1 VPLFEL
7 DGVAPSLP
15 EDGSAWIAPGA
26 VVIGNVT
33 LAPGVSIWFNAVL
46 RGDNEPITIGR
57 DSNVQD
63 GCVFHTDPGFALSIG
78 ADVTV
83 GHKAILHGCTIG
95 DGCLIGMGA
104 VVMNGA
110 RIGRSCLLAANA
122 LVTEG
127 KEIPERSLV
136 VGQPARVARALDDA
150 TVRLIREASVRY
162 RARQQQYRAGLRRLG
177 DE

>member
-1 VPLFEL
+1 MPLYEL
-7 DGVAPSLP
+7 DGAAPSLP
-15 EDGSAWIAPGA
+15 DDGSAWIAPGA
-26 VVIGNVT
+26 AVIGDVR
-33 LAPGVSIWFNAVL
+33 LAPGVSVWFNAVL
-46 RGDNEPITIGR
+46 RGDTEPIAIGR

-63 GCVFHTDPGFALSIG
+63 GCVFHTDPGFPLTIG

-110 RIGRSCLLAANA
+110 KIGASCLLAASA

-127 KEIPERSLV
+127 KEIPDRSLV
-136 VGQPARVARALDDA
+136 VGQPAKVLRTLDEA
-150 TVRLIREASVRY
+150 TVQTIRAASVRY
-162 RARQQQYRAGLRRLG
+162 RARQEQYRAGMRRIAG
-177 DE
+177 D